1 MLKMSFG
8 WTSLGDEWDGCIY
21 TMLIMYYATFHS
33 TPGTLLHHT
42 YCDHELQFTW
52 EGNKM
57 VV

>member
-1 MLKMSFG
+1 MSFG

-33 TPGTLLHHT
+33 TPGTLLHRT